1 MARRKPVQ
9 KATMNHHAFGR
20 KAIASGE
27 WKLFFQNLTLKST
40 QAGGRGAIR
49 TRNSTDLAA
58 TGESVVREFLKS

>member
-1 MARRKPVQ
+1 
-9 KATMNHHAFGR
+9 MNHHAFGR